1 MDHRRVDSL
10 ALSAWSADDSR
21 RNSEDEDVHRVMD
34 DASDHDDHVTQDA
47 HIASEQQH
55 HSRFESDGVR
65 YRASHSRP
73 HPSSPPMPSTPVVS
87 PRASPPASESRVSGG
102 LVVVPSTVHMSSIS
116 ARRKYLVK
124 LSRAIIIYG
133 APTHRLEEYMS
144 MSLRALEIEGE
155 FSYIP
160 NCMTISFDESTAD
173 AAQVKLVRV
182 LEGIDLG
189 RLQDVHDISMDVAH
203 DRLGVK
209 EAARRLDEVLGK
221 SPKFKVW
228 FRILIYGLAS
238 ACVAP
243 FGFEGRFIDLPIA
256 FILGCIVGLM
266 QLVFAAKYG
275 HAYVFDFFAAVV
287 TSFLAR
293 GFGSI
298 NDGQLFCFSTLA
310 QSSIVM
316 CLPGYVVLCG
326 SLELQG
332 DKIVAG
338 STRMVHAMGYIL
350 RLGCGIPLGAAL
362 YGMMDSN
369 ATSEAH
375 CNNPLAREWCFLFV
389 PGFTICLCINLQAK
403 WRQIPAML
411 ATAMAG
417 FCAVSYS
424 TEYLTNHFSPNAQ
437 IPTMLGALTV
447 AILASLYSRLSERV
461 QSLWPDFVDFWRCR
475 VQPRLLRRPQADA
488 WPLPSPS
495 DPEANA
501 VPPPGRPP
509 RKVRHSLAAATSLP
523 GLLVLVPAGLVAT
536 GSLLA
541 GIHVTAGAVN
551 ATTFYLGLSLLQV
564 AFGLTIG
571 LSIGALILYPL
582 GKRRS
587 GLTSF

>member
-21 RNSEDEDVHRVMD
+21 RNSEDENVHRVMD

-55 HSRFESDGVR
+55 HSRFESDGRR

-73 HPSSPPMPSTPVVS
+73 HPSSPPMPSTPVV
-87 PRASPPASESRVSGG
+87 GG
-102 LVVVPSTVHMSSIS
+102 LVVVPPTVHMSSIS

-124 LSRAIIIYG
+124 LSRALIIYG
-133 APTHRLEEYMS
+133 APTRRLEEYMS

-182 LEGIDLG
+182 SEGIDLG

-256 FILGCIVGLM
+256 FILGCIYGL
-266 QLVFAAKYG
+266 

-298 NDGQLFCFSTLA
+298 NDGRLFCFSILA

-316 CLPGYVVLCG
+316 CLPGYVVLG

-338 STRMVHAMGYIL
+338 STRMVHAMGYML
-350 RLGCGIPLGAAL
+350 RLGCGIPIGAAL

-375 CNNPLAREWCFLFV
+375 CNKPLAREWCFLFV
-389 PGFTICLCINLQAK
+389 PGFTP
-403 WRQIPAML
+403 QIPAML

-437 IPTMLGALTV
+437 IPTMLGSLIV

-551 ATTFYLGLSLLQV
+551 ATTFHLGLS
-564 AFGLTIG
+564 
-571 LSIGALILYPL
+571 ALILYPL